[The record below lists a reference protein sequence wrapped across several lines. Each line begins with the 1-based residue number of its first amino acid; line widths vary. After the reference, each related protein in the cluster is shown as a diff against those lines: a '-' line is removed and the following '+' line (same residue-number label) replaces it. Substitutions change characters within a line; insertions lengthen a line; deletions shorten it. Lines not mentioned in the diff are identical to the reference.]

1 MRRWSRIAVAAALA
15 AVVSLVAACGG
26 TGGGDGGDDRKVV
39 LYTADGL
46 ADWYGKRFAE
56 FRDRTGIS
64 VQVVEAGSGEVVSRL
79 EKERGNPQADV
90 VVTLP
95 PFVQRAAQQ
104 DLLAEYR
111 APGTEHVPAR
121 DPSGRYAP
129 LINNYLGFIYNPELA
144 NPAPRTWDDL
154 LDPRFQKKI
163 QYSTPG
169 QAGDGT
175 AVLLQLQHVLGE
187 QGALDYLARLEAN
200 NVGPSSSTGKL
211 QPKVAKG
218 EILVANG
225 DVQMNLATITRDRSN
240 FRIFF
245 PSDASGRRSTFALP
259 YVAGLARNAPHGDNA
274 RKLLDFLFSAEAQKT
289 VPEAYG
295 RPARTDVTAD
305 GEIARQ
311 LDDVL
316 RDVEIWEPDWD
327 RVLARLDADL
337 AAYAKAVGR

>member
-1 MRRWSRIAVAAALA
+1 MRRWSRIAVAAALT
-15 AVVSLVAACGG
+15 AVVSLVAGCGG
-26 TGGGDGGDDRKVV
+26 TAGGGGDERKVV

-56 FRDRTGIS
+56 FRERTGIT

-79 EKERGNPQADV
+79 EKERANPQADV

-104 DLLAEYR
+104 GLLAEYR
-111 APGTEHVPAR
+111 PPGVEHVALR
-121 DPSGRYAP
+121 DPQGRYAAVV
-129 LINNYLGFIYNPELA
+129 NNYLAFIHNPELA

-154 LDPRFQKKI
+154 LDPRFRKKV

-187 QGALDYLARLEAN
+187 QGALDYLAKLEAN

-225 DVQMNLATITRDRSN
+225 DVQMNLATINRDRSN

-245 PSDASGRRSTFALP
+245 PADAAGKRSTFALP
-259 YVAGLARNAPHGDNA
+259 YVAGLAGNAPHADNG
-274 RKLLDFLFSAEAQKT
+274 RKLLDFLFSAEVQKT
-289 VPEAYG
+289 VAEAYG
-295 RPARTDVTAD
+295 RPARADVRPE
-305 GEIARQ
+305 GEIAGQ
-311 LDDVL
+311 LDEVL
-316 RDVEIWEPDWD
+316 RDVEIWQPDWD
-327 RVLARLDADL
+327 RVLGRLDADL